1 MSELNNDMQ
10 KLTPAVSEAQVYASI
25 RAALADAR
33 TRAFNAI
40 NSAMVLA
47 YWEIGREISEAVGD
61 RAEYGKQ
68 LLQYLSEKLTAE
80 FGKGFTERN
89 LRFMRQ
95 FYQAFPIR
103 NALRT
108 ELTWT
113 HYRMLMS

>member
-1 MSELNNDMQ
+1 MR
-10 KLTPAVSEAQVYASI
+10 AYAQHLPMPGLV
-25 RAALADAR
+25 
-33 TRAFNAI
+33 
-40 NSAMVLA
+40 
-47 YWEIGREISEAVGD
+47 REISEAVGD

-68 LLQYLSEKLTAE
+68 LFQYLSEKLTAE

-113 HYRMLMS
+113 HYRMLMRVQEQNRREFYLNESIELG